1 MFSPFAILISKAGLP
16 VQSWKRYK
24 LELPNFVNINQ
35 QPNIPDCRYIM
46 GRYKSRSPVSPHTL
60 MGASSAVIGLII
72 TATTLGLVARRSINI
87 FPTSHKYT
95 HPRNKNEGGVSFLA
109 IEIFAENV
117 PKFGRQILQKI
128 CKSWGHTKVQFLC
141 EMTEHNEKK
150 RGSGESVKTWTFWEQ
165 K

>member
-24 LELPNFVNINQ
+24 LELPNFVNMNQ
-35 QPNIPDCRYIM
+35 TTKHTWLQVHNGPVQISVSSISAHLD
-46 GRYKSRSPVSPHTL
+46 GRQQRRHRSHHHRHHPWSRCQKV
-60 MGASSAVIGLII
+60 
-72 TATTLGLVARRSINI
+72 NI

-141 EMTEHNEKK
+141 EMTE
-150 RGSGESVKTWTFWEQ
+150 FWMYARILPTSSQ
-165 K
+165 PHFV